1 MDVSRVN
8 VNRAPCALCTTK
20 NKRCPKN
27 CEFAPY
33 FPAEKLGEFENAQ
46 KLFGTPNIMK
56 MMRLV
61 SEDENKEKL
70 ASSRLIENKEMLASF
85 ESSIL
90 IENKE
95 MLASSRLIENKEML
109 ASFESSILIENK
121 EMLASCKLIEKQDML
136 ASSILME
143 GDAWKKDPVRG
154 GFGIIQKLKWQI
166 ELRKVYLN
174 ELKEKIKVE
183 KEKTELR
190 L

>member
-1 MDVSRVN
+1 MDASRVN

-33 FPAEKLGEFENAQ
+33 FPAEKLGEFESAH

-61 SEDENKEKL
+61 SEDENKGML
-70 ASSRLIENKEMLASF
+70 ASLESSILIENKEMLASF
-85 ESSIL
+85 ESSKL
-90 IENKE
+90 IEN
-95 MLASSRLIENKEML
+95 
-109 ASFESSILIENK
+109 
-121 EMLASCKLIEKQDML
+121 QDML

-166 ELRKVYLN
+166 ELRKLYLN

>member
-1 MDVSRVN
+1 MDASRVN

-33 FPAEKLGEFENAQ
+33 FPAEKLGEFESAH

-61 SEDENKEKL
+61 SEDENKG
-70 ASSRLIENKEMLASF
+70 
-85 ESSIL
+85 
-90 IENKE
+90 
-95 MLASSRLIENKEML
+95 
-109 ASFESSILIENK
+109 
-121 EMLASCKLIEKQDML
+121 ML

-166 ELRKVYLN
+166 ELRKLYLN